1 MVNKMRIIMYGDTE
15 PKYPV
20 YIGKKAKNY
29 SFGSGRQ
36 FVMLTD
42 KQFDKKAKKFEKELQ
57 KRKNKK

>member
-1 MVNKMRIIMYGDTE
+1 MKVIMYGYTE

-20 YIGKKAKNY
+20 YISKKTKNY

-36 FVMLTD
+36 FVMLSD
-42 KQFDKKAKKFEKELQ
+42 KQFDKKAKKFQKELQ

>member
-1 MVNKMRIIMYGDTE
+1 MYGNTE
-15 PKYPV
+15 PKYFV

-42 KQFDKKAKKFEKELQ
+42 KQFDKKTKKFEKELQ